1 MQKAQ
6 YSPEFRER
14 ALAKVYSRNGRT
26 IDEVAA
32 ELNLLTGTLKSWM
45 RAAVRTH
52 KTPLPSAKRAD
63 EWTPAER
70 LLALNETH
78 ALDELG
84 VASWCRE
91 RGLFAHQLTQWR
103 DHFCLNNPVKSAAES
118 QQELRA
124 LKQKNLQL
132 QSNLN
137 RKDKALAEA
146 AALLVLQ
153 KKFQALWEA
162 EES

>member
-1 MQKAQ
+1 MQKTQ
-6 YSPEFRER
+6 YSPEFREQ
-14 ALAKVYSRNGRT
+14 ALSKVYARKGRT
-26 IDEVAA
+26 INEVAT
-32 ELNLLTGTLKSWM
+32 ELNMLPGTLKSWM
-45 RAAVRTH
+45 RDAVREH
-52 KTPLPSAKRAD
+52 KTPLPSAKRA
-63 EWTPAER
+63 EAWTPAER

-78 ALDELG
+78 ALDESG

-103 DHFCLNNPVKSAAES
+103 DHFCQANPVKAGADA
-118 QQELRA
+118 QQELRT
-124 LKQKNLQL
+124 LKQKNQQL

-162 EES
+162 EEA

>member
-1 MQKAQ
+1 MQKNT
-6 YSPEFRER
+6 YSEEFKEQ
-14 ALAKVYSRNGRT
+14 ALVKVYSRKNRT

-32 ELNLLTGTLKSWM
+32 ELNMFKGTLKSWM
-45 RAAVRTH
+45 RAASRTQ
-52 KTPLPSAKRAD
+52 KAAIPSAKRAD
-63 EWTPAER
+63 DWTPAER

-78 ALDELG
+78 AMDESG

-91 RGLFAHQLTQWR
+91 RGLFAHQLSQWNS
-103 DHFCLNNPVKSAAES
+103 DFCAANPLKAAADT

-132 QSNLN
+132 QSNIN

-162 EES
+162 EEI

>member
-1 MQKAQ
+1 MQKTQ
-6 YSPEFRER
+6 YSLEFKEQ
-14 ALAKVYSRNGRT
+14 ALAKVYSRKGRT
-26 IDEVAA
+26 IEEVAT
-32 ELNLLTGTLKSWM
+32 ELNMLTGTLKSWM
-45 RAAVRTH
+45 RAAVRAH
-52 KTPLPSAKRAD
+52 KAPLPSAKRAN

-78 ALDELG
+78 GLDESG
-84 VASWCRE
+84 IASWCRE

-103 DHFCLNNPVKSAAES
+103 DHFCLTNPVKSAADT
-118 QQELRA
+118 QQELRT

-153 KKFQALWEA
+153 KKFQALWEG
-162 EES
+162 EEE